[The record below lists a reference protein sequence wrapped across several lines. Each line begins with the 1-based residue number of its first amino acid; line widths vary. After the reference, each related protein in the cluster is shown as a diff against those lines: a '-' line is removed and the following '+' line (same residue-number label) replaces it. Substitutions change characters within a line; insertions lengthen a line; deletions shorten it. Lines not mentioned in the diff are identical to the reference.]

1 MMRHSLAAIL
11 KLVGVA
17 VLAVA
22 LVALIACGGS
32 SDTSDE
38 SGSAGGDE
46 QTSEGGSGSV
56 HVALTEWSITPAEG
70 SALEAGAGDA
80 VFEIHNEGAAP
91 HDLKIIKTDLAPGAL
106 PITNGIVNLE
116 AAGDVVGGVDPLLT
130 GEVAVEEVHLERGNY
145 VLVCTI
151 PGHFD
156 QGMTAALAI
165 N

>member
-1 MMRHSLAAIL
+1 MRYSLATIL
-11 KLVGVA
+11 KLVGAA

-22 LVALIACGGS
+22 LTSLIACGGS
-32 SDTSDE
+32 SSGSDE
-38 SGSAGGDE
+38 AGSASRDE
-46 QTSEGGSGSV
+46 EISEGGSGSV
-56 HVALTEWSITPAEG
+56 HVALNEWDIRPIEG
-70 SALEAGAGDA
+70 SAFEIDAGDA

-106 PITNGIVNLE
+106 PIADGTVDLE

-145 VLVCTI
+145 VVVCTI